1 MPVTM
6 LYAGLLGLW
15 FVALSVKVIQGR
27 GRYKVNLGDGGNAS
41 MQRLIRGQANF
52 NEYVPLAL
60 LLMALLESAGTS
72 ALVMHAL
79 GASLLVARILH
90 GVALSFTE
98 HFFFGRFVGTLL
110 TYLMLVA
117 AAGLCLWQFFA

>member
-15 FVALSVKVIQGR
+15 FVVLSVKVVQGR
-27 GRYKVNLGDGGNAS
+27 GRYKVNLGDGGNAA
-41 MQRLIRGQANF
+41 MVRLIRGQANF

-60 LLMALLESAGTS
+60 ILMALLESNGVS
-72 ALVMHAL
+72 AMVLHGL
-79 GASLLVARILH
+79 GASLFIARVLH

-117 AAGLCLWQFFA
+117 AAGLCLWQAFA